1 MAVDLM
7 QPVRRIKRSATR
19 RRSPQGVPAPIT
31 ETPRE
36 KKIYVRRFSTSFAR
50 LVHMFSTRRSDWDG
64 CGGRTRGYNKG
75 PRTNF
80 VIARLILFA
89 VLSLAVPGAAAAAE
103 AMLFLL
109 YLADGTSIVSY
120 GEFARAGDRVVF
132 SMVMGGTDQP
142 RLHATT
148 LPVSA
153 VDWARTDLHAASTR
167 YQWYAQVRGDED
179 FTRLS
184 NEVAAV
190 LNAVVQSRDRGRALE
205 MAQRARATLAEWSRT
220 RYGYRQQD
228 VSEIVAIL
236 DEAISGLRAAAGPGA
251 FEVAL
256 VTTTPRDLPLEPL
269 ARMPSVR
276 EQIDQA
282 FRVAMLTDPAERVAI
297 LQAALQLISD
307 AGTVIPRSEALSL
320 RRLAETRIRAE
331 QLIDFRYGA
340 MARRLMNESTRGA
353 TAARV
358 ADVQRVLDRIPREDA
373 RLGRRRPEV
382 VQALHAS
389 VQGQLEAARHLR
401 LLRDQWMIRRSLYL
415 AYQRSVG
422 TQLLQLVKLQPALES
437 IRRLD
442 GPGPETLVTLQA
454 RLKGGAE
461 RLERIQA
468 PADLRTTHELL
479 LGAWRFAETA
489 VNGRYAAARN
499 ANVTAAWEASSS
511 AAGALLLL
519 SRAQQEL
526 KTLIEPPRL
535 Q

>member
-1 MAVDLM
+1 
-7 QPVRRIKRSATR
+7 
-19 RRSPQGVPAPIT
+19 
-31 ETPRE
+31 
-36 KKIYVRRFSTSFAR
+36 
-50 LVHMFSTRRSDWDG
+50 
-64 CGGRTRGYNKG
+64 
-75 PRTNF
+75 
-80 VIARLILFA
+80 
-89 VLSLAVPGAAAAAE
+89 
-103 AMLFLL
+103 
-109 YLADGTSIVSY
+109 
-120 GEFARAGDRVVF
+120 
-132 SMVMGGTDQP
+132 
-142 RLHATT
+142 
-148 LPVSA
+148 
-153 VDWARTDLHAASTR
+153 
-167 YQWYAQVRGDED
+167 
-179 FTRLS
+179 
-184 NEVAAV
+184 
-190 LNAVVQSRDRGRALE
+190 
-205 MAQRARATLAEWSRT
+205 
-220 RYGYRQQD
+220 
-228 VSEIVAIL
+228 
-236 DEAISGLRAAAGPGA
+236 
-251 FEVAL
+251 
-256 VTTTPRDLPLEPL
+256 
-269 ARMPSVR
+269 
-276 EQIDQA
+276 
-282 FRVAMLTDPAERVAI
+282 
-297 LQAALQLISD
+297 
-307 AGTVIPRSEALSL
+307 
-320 RRLAETRIRAE
+320 
-331 QLIDFRYGA
+331 

-358 ADVQRVLDRIPREDA
+358 ADVQRVLDRIPREDV

-401 LLRDQWMIRRSLYL
+401 LRRDQWMIRRSLYL

-499 ANVTAAWEASSS
+499 ANVTTAWEASSS